1 MERTRRPKSV
11 IFRARRVSVTRE
23 GSDSIHLHLF
33 LDVKKRMTFA
43 IPRGI
48 ALKISGNLEAAT
60 F

>member
-1 MERTRRPKSV
+1 MERAQRPRSV

-23 GSDSIHLHLF
+23 GPDSIHLHLF

-43 IPRGI
+43 IPRGL
-48 ALKISGNLEAAT
+48 ALEMAGNLEGAT